1 VPLTR
6 SVPPGAIRDAVE
18 IEIRTPELDANKV
31 AGSAAFAD
39 VASRPS
45 KLSRAA
51 RA

>member
-18 IEIRTPELDANKV
+18 IEIRTRDLDANKV

-39 VASRPS
+39 VASKP
-45 KLSRAA
+45 SRAA